1 MRAGILP
8 ILFIGASLARPC
20 RVYGMQ
26 WAFITY
32 LWNRPEWIIKNKLK
46 YAKRQTNIVE
56 NLPRVSKKNC
66 NGLGNIVQKL
76 KKICILSILVSLPC
90 FNQHDEDTKEELSI
104 LKKTVEDKNSMSKTK
119 KDSKKYAKKCLIY
132 NEKMATLT
140 K

>member
-1 MRAGILP
+1 M
-8 ILFIGASLARPC
+8 
-20 RVYGMQ
+20 
-26 WAFITY
+26 
-32 LWNRPEWIIKNKLK
+32 
-46 YAKRQTNIVE
+46 E
-56 NLPRVSKKNC
+56 NLPGVSKKNC
-66 NGLGNIVQKL
+66 NGLGNTVQKL

-119 KDSKKYAKKCLIY
+119 KDSKKYSKKCLIY

>member
-1 MRAGILP
+1 M
-8 ILFIGASLARPC
+8 
-20 RVYGMQ
+20 
-26 WAFITY
+26 
-32 LWNRPEWIIKNKLK
+32 NNKEQAQVCK
-46 YAKRQTNIVE
+46 KADKHSGK
-56 NLPRVSKKNC
+56 PPWSFKKNC

-76 KKICILSILVSLPC
+76 KKICILPTLVSLPY

-104 LKKTVEDKNSMSKTK
+104 LKKAVEDKNGMSKTK